1 MIPARRPEVHYEF
14 VIQAQSRRKTL
25 LPRLRLLLPFRR
37 RLLMW
42 IVKIALRRPYTFIV
56 LALLLVIIGPLMILR
71 TPVDIFPNIDI
82 PVISVVWSYSGLTS
96 EDMAHRIV
104 APYERALTS
113 DVGDI
118 EHIES
123 QSLNGVAVVKVFF
136 HPGADITR
144 AETEASVSAQSLL
157 KVMPPGTLP
166 PMVLTFN
173 ASTVPIMELA
183 LSSKTLPEQTLY
195 DLGNNFIRT
204 QLATVQGA
212 AVPIPYGGKVR
223 QIMVDIDP
231 QAMQSHHVTPTDVV
245 NAVNAQNLVL
255 PGGTAKI
262 GTFEYNVNMN
272 GAALSVAQLNNIP
285 IRTQPD
291 GTVTYVHDV
300 ATVRD
305 GYAPQTNIVRH
316 DGKRAALLEVEKSG
330 SVSTL
335 DIIANIKS
343 LLPRIRSQMPKA
355 LDIQTVTDESVFVK
369 SAVQGVIREGLIA
382 AGLTAVMILL
392 FLGSWR
398 ATLII
403 AISIPLAMISS
414 LIMLSVL
421 GQTINI
427 MTLGG
432 LALAVGILVDDATVA
447 IENMTHHIEQG
458 QPLLQAILEG
468 SGEIAVPTLISTL
481 SICIVFVPMLLLSGV
496 ARYLFTPLA
505 EAVVFAMLASYFLSR
520 TLVPTLAMYLL
531 RGAHQPGDEG
541 TQHGRPA
548 NRLVR
553 FQQSF
558 ERRFEALRGRY
569 ERLLEAALAAPRRFI
584 AGFLMVCIGS
594 LALLPFLGRDFF
606 PQIDSGQIRLHMR
619 AKTGTRIEQTA
630 RLADEIENSIRTVI
644 PANEL
649 MTIVD
654 NIGLP
659 TSGINL
665 SYSSSAPIGSA
676 DADILITLNAKHKPT
691 AQYVATLRQSLG
703 EQFPAVTF
711 SFLPADM
718 VSQILNFGLPAP
730 IDIQVVGNN
739 LDDNRAFAD
748 TLLNKLRNVKGLVDL
763 RIQQPD
769 DEPAINV
776 DVDRTKAL
784 QAGLQQQDVARSLLI
799 ALSGSSQT
807 SPNFWLNPQNG
818 VSYPVTTEVPQYDI
832 NSLQALANIPLSSMF
847 TPGTGGSGSNA
858 GEVNGILG
866 TLGTFSRATQQ
877 AVVTHYNVQPVIDIY
892 GSVQGRDLGG
902 VASDVTRIVDAA
914 KANLPRGARV
924 VIRGQVQ
931 TMESSFSGLATGIA
945 FAVLLVYLLMVINF
959 QSWIDPL
966 VIVCGLPGAMAGIVW
981 MLFLTHTTL
990 SVPALTGAMMCIGVA
1005 TANSILVVSFARE
1018 RLAQG
1023 MAPLQ
1028 AALVAGAG
1036 RFRPVL
1042 MTALAMMIG
1051 MVPMALGMGDG
1062 GEQNAPLGRAV
1073 IGGLMIGT
1081 IATLMFLPVVFSL
1094 VHGWLAKREPRG
1106 MTQAELDLLK

>member
-1 MIPARRPEVHYEF
+1 
-14 VIQAQSRRKTL
+14 
-25 LPRLRLLLPFRR
+25 
-37 RLLMW
+37 MW
-42 IVKIALRRPYTFIV
+42 IVKVALRRPYTFIV
-56 LALLLVIIGPLMILR
+56 LALLLMIIGPLMILR
-71 TPVDIFPNIDI
+71 MPVDIFPNIDI
-82 PVISVVWSYSGLTS
+82 PVISVVWSYNGMAS
-96 EDMAHRIV
+96 EDLAHRIIS
-104 APYERALTS
+104 PYERALTS

-123 QSLNGVAVVKVFF
+123 QSLNGVAVIKVFF

-144 AETEASVSAQSLL
+144 AMTEASTSAQSLL
-157 KVMPPGTLP
+157 RVLPPGTLP
-166 PMVLTFN
+166 PMVLTYN

-204 QLATVQGA
+204 QLATVEGA

-231 QAMQSHHVTPTDVV
+231 QALQARHLTPADVV

-262 GTFEYNVNMN
+262 GSFEYNVDMN
-272 GAALSVAQLNNIP
+272 GAARSVAELNTLP
-285 IRTQPD
+285 IRAQPD

-316 DGKRAALLEVEKSG
+316 DGQRAALLEVEKSG
-330 SVSTL
+330 NVSTL
-335 DIIANIKS
+335 DIIANIKR
-343 LLPRIRSQMPKA
+343 LLPRIRSQMPAA
-355 LDIQTVTDESVFVK
+355 LDIQTVTDQSIFVK
-369 SAVQGVIREGLIA
+369 SAVQGVVREGLIA

-403 AISIPLAMISS
+403 GISIPLAMITS
-414 LIMLSVL
+414 LIALSLL

-447 IENMTHHIEQG
+447 IENITHHLEQG
-458 QPLLQAILEG
+458 QPLLQAILDG

-531 RGAHQPGDEG
+531 RAQPAVAAGEG
-541 TQHGRPA
+541 GRPSRPS
-548 NRLVR
+548 NRFARLER
-553 FQQSF
+553 FQKGF
-558 ERRFEALRGRY
+558 ERGFDGLRNRY
-569 ERLLEAALAAPRRFI
+569 QRVLEHALAAPRRFV
-584 AGFLMVCIGS
+584 AGFLILCIGS

-630 RLADEIENSIRTVI
+630 RLADEIENSIRATI
-644 PANEL
+644 PASEL
-649 MTIVD
+649 TTIVD

-676 DADILITLNAKHKPT
+676 DADILITLNASHRPT
-691 AQYVATLRQSLG
+691 AQYVAKLRQTLAA
-703 EQFPAVTF
+703 QFPAVTF

-739 LDDNRAFAD
+739 LDDDRAFANA
-748 TLLNKLRNVKGLVDL
+748 LLTRLHAVQGLVDL

-769 DEPAINV
+769 DEPAIEV

-818 VSYPVTTEVPQYDI
+818 VSYPVMTQAPQYDI
-832 NSLQALANIPLSSMF
+832 DSLQALANLPLSATF
-847 TPGTGGSGSNA
+847 TAGTGGAGSNA
-858 GEVNGILG
+858 GGVSGILG
-866 TLGTFSRATQQ
+866 ALGTFSRTTQQ
-877 AVVTHYNVQPVIDIY
+877 AVVSHYNVQPVLDIF

-902 VASDVTRIVDAA
+902 VASDVTRIVDASRA
-914 KANLPRGARV
+914 DLPRGARV
-924 VIRGQVQ
+924 VIRGQVE
-931 TMESSFSGLATGIA
+931 TMQSSFTGLALGIA
-945 FAVLLVYLLMVINF
+945 FAVLLVYLLMVVNF
-959 QSWIDPL
+959 QSWLDPL
-966 VIVCGLPGAMAGIVW
+966 VIVAGLPGAMAGIVW
-981 MLFLTHTTL
+981 MLFVTHTTL

-1005 TANSILVVSFARE
+1005 TANSILVVNFARE
-1018 RLAQG
+1018 RLSQG

-1028 AALVAGAG
+1028 AALAAGVG

-1042 MTALAMMIG
+1042 MTALAMVIG
-1051 MVPMALGMGDG
+1051 MVPMALGLGDG

-1081 IATLMFLPVVFSL
+1081 LATLVFLPVVFSML
-1094 VHGWLAKREPRG
+1094 HAWLAKHRPRDVP
-1106 MTQAELDLLK
+1106 QPDLAILE

>member
-1 MIPARRPEVHYEF
+1 
-14 VIQAQSRRKTL
+14 
-25 LPRLRLLLPFRR
+25 
-37 RLLMW
+37 MW
-42 IVKIALRRPYTFIV
+42 IVKVALRRPYTFIV
-56 LALLLVIIGPLMILR
+56 LALLLVIIGPLMIMR
-71 TPVDIFPNIDI
+71 TPVDIFPNINI
-82 PVISVVWSYSGLTS
+82 PVISVVWSYNGMSS
-96 EDMAHRIV
+96 EDMAHRII

-157 KVMPPGTLP
+157 RIMPPGTLP

-231 QAMQSHHVTPTDVV
+231 QAMQAKHLTPTDVV

-272 GAALSVAQLNNIP
+272 GAATSVAELNALP

-305 GYAPQTNIVRH
+305 GFAPQTNIVRH
-316 DGKRAALLEVEKSG
+316 DGQRAALLEVEKSG
-330 SVSTL
+330 NVSTL
-335 DIIANIKS
+335 DIIANIKA
-343 LLPRIRSQMPKA
+343 LLPRIRSQMPTA
-355 LDIQTVTDESVFVK
+355 LNIQTVTDESVFVK
-369 SAVQGVIREGLIA
+369 SAVQGVVREGLIA
-382 AGLTAVMILL
+382 AGLTAAMILL

-414 LIMLSVL
+414 LILLSVL

-481 SICIVFVPMLLLSGV
+481 SICIVFVPMMLLSGV

-531 RGAHQPGDEG
+531 RGAHKTGEEG
-541 TQHGRPA
+541 GEDARPL
-548 NRLVR
+548 NRFQR
-553 FQQSF
+553 FQQGF
-558 ERRFEALRGRY
+558 ERGFEGLRSRY
-569 ERLLEAALAAPRRFI
+569 QRVLEAALAAPRRFA
-584 AGFLMVCIGS
+584 AGFLIVCIGS
-594 LALLPFLGRDFF
+594 LTLVPFLGRDFF

-619 AKTGTRIEQTA
+619 ARTGTRIEQTA

-644 PANEL
+644 PADQL

-665 SYSSSAPIGSA
+665 SYSSSAPIGTA
-676 DADILITLNAKHKPT
+676 DADILITLNAKHSPT
-691 AQYVATLRQSLG
+691 VQYVKKLRQMLG
-703 EQFPAVTF
+703 EKFPAVTF

-739 LDDNRAFAD
+739 LDDDRTFAD
-748 TLLNKLRNVKGLVDL
+748 NLQAKLHGVEGLVDL
-763 RIQQPD
+763 RIQQPAD
-769 DEPAINV
+769 QPEIAIN
-776 DVDRTKAL
+776 VDRTKAL
-784 QAGLQQQDVARSLLI
+784 LAGLRQQDVAQSLLI

-818 VSYPVTTEVPQYDI
+818 VSYPVMTEVPQYDI
-832 NSLQALANIPLSSMF
+832 NSLQTLANIPLSATF

-858 GEVNGILG
+858 GGVNGILG
-866 TLGTFSRATQQ
+866 AMGTFTRTTQQ

-902 VASDVTRIVDAA
+902 VATDVTRIVDAA

-924 VIRGQVQ
+924 VIRGQVD
-931 TMESSFSGLATGIA
+931 TMQSSFNGLAMGIG

-966 VIVCGLPGAMAGIVW
+966 VIICGLPGAMAGIAW
-981 MLFLTHTTL
+981 MLFVTNTTL

-1023 MAPLQ
+1023 MEPLQ
-1028 AALVAGAG
+1028 AALAAGVG

-1081 IATLMFLPVVFSL
+1081 VATLMFLPVVFSV
-1094 VHGWLAKREPRG
+1094 VHAWLAKRSPHG
-1106 MTQAELDLLK
+1106 MTQAELDILK